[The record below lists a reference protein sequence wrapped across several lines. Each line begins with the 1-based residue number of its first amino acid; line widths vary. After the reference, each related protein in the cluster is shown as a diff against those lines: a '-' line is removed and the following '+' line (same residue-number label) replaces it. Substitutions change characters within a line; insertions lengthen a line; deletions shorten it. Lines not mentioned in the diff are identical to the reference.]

1 MTDKRVKHEQWSV
14 KELISKINN
23 REIIKPKYQRK
34 RKWDILPKKKNNTPN
49 EKSYIK
55 FLYETQDSVHAI
67 TFGQESNSQYI
78 FYSNI
83 DGNNRIN
90 AIKHFIDKPFEIFSE
105 YLDDL
110 NKYID
115 KIDILQEN
123 KDLLKKIFIELSYC
137 EILNFKYNK
146 YFIKIGYKELY
157 NNKLKI
163 YRDDFEPYI
172 ESIQNKLIINS
183 NEQFDTCVK
192 INVNLFQGY
201 DTHELCDKFHDMN
214 KFINKLTETEI
225 LACRLHDIYNFS
237 INNKLFKTELIEC
250 IKEYY
255 KEKSNNEVLDCY
267 IFDENAE
274 INAHD
279 FIIGFQN
286 LCNKKYNFINKTNI
300 DGLSLFFK
308 LWKLLYENFD
318 KTFTTN
324 NINDFIEKI
333 NYSCEIL
340 KQTISYIFTDKI
352 NIKLFNKT
360 CQDKLKTLKKNN
372 LFILIS
378 SIIGFKRKNKN
389 KDIVI
394 NNLSKCLVYH
404 FFVSDIKEKTKRDF
418 FQNNDSITFKAGGQF
433 IENETKN
440 LLKNPENISNKIDKD
455 SFNNLL
461 DHLFDE
467 SKLPHVRKLDNG
479 KNKNDKRRKLRFF
492 EKTLMFFY
500 YKSKIPSD
508 MLDNDFSI
516 EHICPNS
523 SEWEGELDK
532 DRTGNLIPI
541 ISTINFSRGN
551 KHIKYYYNTD
561 EGKNFFKFIENII
574 PKNNV
579 YNNIIEHD
587 KRPKIKNNKEFNKM
601 CKNNEKIYKEN
612 IINCLFK

>member
-1 MTDKRVKHEQWSV
+1 MDYHYFLNYGNYYT
-14 KELISKINN
+14 KI
-23 REIIKPKYQRK
+23 
-34 RKWDILPKKKNNTPN
+34 L
-49 EKSYIK
+49 
-55 FLYETQDSVHAI
+55 
-67 TFGQESNSQYI
+67 
-78 FYSNI
+78 
-83 DGNNRIN
+83 
-90 AIKHFIDKPFEIFSE
+90 IKHLP
-105 YLDDL
+105 
-110 NKYID
+110 
-115 KIDILQEN
+115 
-123 KDLLKKIFIELSYC
+123 
-137 EILNFKYNK
+137 
-146 YFIKIGYKELY
+146 
-157 NNKLKI
+157 
-163 YRDDFEPYI
+163 
-172 ESIQNKLIINS
+172 
-183 NEQFDTCVK
+183 
-192 INVNLFQGY
+192 
-201 DTHELCDKFHDMN
+201 
-214 KFINKLTETEI
+214 
-225 LACRLHDIYNFS
+225 
-237 INNKLFKTELIEC
+237 
-250 IKEYY
+250 
-255 KEKSNNEVLDCY
+255 
-267 IFDENAE
+267 
-274 INAHD
+274 
-279 FIIGFQN
+279 
-286 LCNKKYNFINKTNI
+286 
-300 DGLSLFFK
+300 
-308 LWKLLYENFD
+308 
-318 KTFTTN
+318 
-324 NINDFIEKI
+324 INDFIEKI

>member
-34 RKWDILPKKKNNTPN
+34 RKWDILPKKNNTPN

-267 IFDENAE
+267 IFDENA
-274 INAHD
+274 
-279 FIIGFQN
+279 
-286 LCNKKYNFINKTNI
+286 
-300 DGLSLFFK
+300 
-308 LWKLLYENFD
+308 
-318 KTFTTN
+318 
-324 NINDFIEKI
+324 
-333 NYSCEIL
+333 
-340 KQTISYIFTDKI
+340 
-352 NIKLFNKT
+352 
-360 CQDKLKTLKKNN
+360 KLKT
-372 LFILIS
+372 
-378 SIIGFKRKNKN
+378 
-389 KDIVI
+389 
-394 NNLSKCLVYH
+394 
-404 FFVSDIKEKTKRDF
+404 
-418 FQNNDSITFKAGGQF
+418 
-433 IENETKN
+433 
-440 LLKNPENISNKIDKD
+440 
-455 SFNNLL
+455 
-461 DHLFDE
+461 
-467 SKLPHVRKLDNG
+467 
-479 KNKNDKRRKLRFF
+479 
-492 EKTLMFFY
+492 
-500 YKSKIPSD
+500 
-508 MLDNDFSI
+508 
-516 EHICPNS
+516 
-523 SEWEGELDK
+523 
-532 DRTGNLIPI
+532 
-541 ISTINFSRGN
+541 
-551 KHIKYYYNTD
+551 
-561 EGKNFFKFIENII
+561 
-574 PKNNV
+574 
-579 YNNIIEHD
+579 
-587 KRPKIKNNKEFNKM
+587 
-601 CKNNEKIYKEN
+601 
-612 IINCLFK
+612 